1 MTVKQRVP
9 PRYKIRKGELITSLD
24 HLAKCD
30 WVIVREKRLSRG
42 WWRSWQIG
50 MAQAYIEQSVL
61 YEGVRLT
68 NGEYYGHLSDEELVE
83 KFGDEIRAIGMV
95 LSENLKIWKEC
106 PVKCQIKK
114 SLQSS

>member
-9 PRYKIRKGELITSLD
+9 PRYKIRKGELITSLN

-42 WWRSWQIG
+42 WWRSWQVG

-61 YEGVRLT
+61 YEGIRLT
-68 NGEYYGHLSDEELVE
+68 NGEYYNHLTDEQIGL
-83 KFGDEIRAIGMV
+83 KFEEEIDLSGV
-95 LSENLKIWKEC
+95 LPWDAEYENKIKEWKEL
-106 PVKCQIKK
+106 PVK
-114 SLQSS
+114 